1 MVGCSGVWVDVVVPG
16 WRVVVY
22 DRDMVQYG
30 VRVNPTRSSE
40 YTLDQ
45 YLGRWVV
52 IMIVVVVVVVVD
64 VVLNPL
70 VTVLLHVPSLTS
82 LNDRDG

>member
-30 VRVNPTRSSE
+30 APVNPNRSSG

-45 YLGRWVV
+45 YLGRLVV
-52 IMIVVVVVVVVD
+52 IKTVVVVVE

-70 VTVLLHVPSLTS
+70 VLLHVPSL
-82 LNDRDG
+82 NDLDG